1 LTAGFEAARAA
12 PRTTRRVTD
21 RGQVRLRQMDAWRE
35 KRVRSMDYTHL
46 AVMRRAEAK
55 LMRRK
60 ELYRR
65 AEAAEKCAATLHGP
79 CRPLRRQSAY

>member
-1 LTAGFEAARAA
+1 MDSDQLARAVFE
-12 PRTTRRVTD
+12 RTRTPAFRDYLRDLLVDICAVDTTPNSDVT
-21 RGQVRLRQMDAWRE
+21 
-35 KRVRSMDYTHL
+35 
-46 AVMRRAEAK
+46 VMRRAEAK